1 MTKTLAEK
9 IGVVAMFIL
18 VMVVFSLA
26 ERDTQKFIQQ
36 DSKAASSTNP
46 TKELAASEQR
56 VQLATPLLTRK

>member
-36 DSKAASSTNP
+36 DSKTANTRNS
-46 TKELAASEQR
+46 TKELAASEQK
-56 VQLATPLLTRK
+56 VQLPTQLLTRK